1 MENKN
6 ALRFL
11 IGAIIIILI
20 AIGVMYLM
28 PNKQIANEGYNR
40 ESTRTTVDLQ
50 NTDIIKELRDGNA
63 PIDGFLGG
71 HWDIMYVPIEGKYEG
86 FLKEKFVFLKR
97 GSDLNNWSELVVF
110 DLYEPKAFQNVSSYM
125 KTHAQEL
132 EKKNAD
138 GRIKVLHDGDKGII
152 YQWRL
157 AGANEEETTYLEMGK
172 VEQTKDGVF
181 SIKYVNKG
189 TADLEDQRKRAIE
202 MFLHI

>member
-71 HWDIMYVPIEGKYEG
+71 HWDIM
-86 FLKEKFVFLKR
+86 FLKR

-189 TADLEDQRKRAIE
+189 TEDLEDQRKRAIE

>member
-11 IGAIIIILI
+11 IGALIIILI

-28 PNKQIANEGYNR
+28 PNKQIANKDYNR

-50 NTDIIKELRDGNA
+50 NTDIIKELREGNA

-189 TADLEDQRKRAIE
+189 TEDLEDQRKRAIE